1 MRVQGGQKR
10 RHRKGVAQVK
20 DLVPDSQQVV
30 VAEEDAVNEAEEN
43 EERWTILEAT
53 DHNNN

>member
-10 RHRKGVAQVK
+10 RHRNGVAQVE
-20 DLVPDSQQVV
+20 DLVLDSQQVV
-30 VAEEDAVNEAEEN
+30 VAEKDAVNEAKEN

-53 DHNNN
+53 DQNNN